1 MSGNE
6 LRKIFIIGN
15 GFDLNLGYP
24 TRFKD
29 FIDFCINWDMFYKKQ
44 DVDKYAKSDSES
56 NIYSFKL
63 SYKDGKQINHWNI
76 INELKICVDK
86 DEQNELISLH
96 GLIKNN
102 GFIKYLKENK
112 DKITY
117 ERWSDFENYLLELC
131 EMCEEHEQLL
141 LQYEEKKSSI
151 GQITINHEFYKFLT
165 YVHNENSCYS
175 RAVIPKGDIVKTL
188 VRNDKIKFIEKMSN
202 ELQGFNKAFNI
213 YLKCFVNKMTIPQ
226 WGFDFD
232 ENTLVVDF
240 NYTYFARRVF
250 RNAKINYVHGYQ
262 YDNNIIIGI
271 NGDKL
276 NREYDLLTKKYLRLK
291 LNVENSQVNEMD
303 VYGKYDSIE
312 DFISFS
318 IRYKGVETVIPSYVV
333 VIGQS
338 LNKVD
343 WDILIDYFNDKNKY
357 KKVIICYYNS
367 CDNQLFNLYQMLKNG
382 AVDYQVIEERIK
394 TGYYVF
400 VKYNDLQDLLKDLNK
415 NIEQLS
421 IHKYDDLD
429 EKEEKVLQLI
439 VKNQQSLLNKGV
451 FRATED
457 IDEEDMSDILESL
470 NKKGY
475 IEIKEGHRKV
485 GGPDRPYIVTKILK
499 Y

>member
-44 DVDKYAKSDSES
+44 DVDKYAKGDSES
-56 NIYSFKL
+56 NIDSFKL

-213 YLKCFVNKMTIPQ
+213 YL
-226 WGFDFD
+226 
-232 ENTLVVDF
+232 
-240 NYTYFARRVF
+240 
-250 RNAKINYVHGYQ
+250 
-262 YDNNIIIGI
+262 
-271 NGDKL
+271 
-276 NREYDLLTKKYLRLK
+276 
-291 LNVENSQVNEMD
+291 
-303 VYGKYDSIE
+303 
-312 DFISFS
+312 
-318 IRYKGVETVIPSYVV
+318 
-333 VIGQS
+333 
-338 LNKVD
+338 
-343 WDILIDYFNDKNKY
+343 
-357 KKVIICYYNS
+357 
-367 CDNQLFNLYQMLKNG
+367 
-382 AVDYQVIEERIK
+382 
-394 TGYYVF
+394 
-400 VKYNDLQDLLKDLNK
+400 
-415 NIEQLS
+415 
-421 IHKYDDLD
+421 
-429 EKEEKVLQLI
+429 
-439 VKNQQSLLNKGV
+439 
-451 FRATED
+451 
-457 IDEEDMSDILESL
+457 
-470 NKKGY
+470 
-475 IEIKEGHRKV
+475 
-485 GGPDRPYIVTKILK
+485 
-499 Y
+499 